1 MPNQSLENDL
11 LDFVQF
17 ATRRIE
23 SGTGGES
30 VEQLVEGWRNETEF
44 LDDVRQGVIDKA
56 AGLAE
61 TVGKVFADV
70 RGQLGLAE

>member
-11 LDFVQF
+11 QDFVQF

-30 VEQLVEGWRNETEF
+30 VEQLVEEWRNEAELLT
-44 LDDVRQGVIDKA
+44 DVRQGVLDKA

-61 TVGKVFADV
+61 PADRVFADV
-70 RGQLGLAE
+70 RGQLGPSE

>member
-11 LDFVQF
+11 QDFVQF

-30 VEQLVEGWRNETEF
+30 VEQLVEEWRNEAELLT
-44 LDDVRQGVIDKA
+44 DVRQGVLDKA

-61 TVGKVFADV
+61 PADRVFADV
-70 RGQLGLAE
+70 RGQLGLSE